1 MIQFL
6 LVVSNWLFDHWKNL
20 KCYWNNTVLL
30 LWRQHNRAS
39 LLFNTQS
46 YKSINL
52 STFLTS
58 PFLPDS
64 ILSSRGMI
72 VSGSEVPFENSFP
85 GNSWC
90 EKFVNSE
97 LICIDS
103 SGCRCMTIKG
113 GLISEDFLFSVTSS
127 IKMNENGCTTTWP
140 FEFSRH
146 LKKIGSQTKYYLLSR
161 VG

>member
-1 MIQFL
+1 MIQNSTPFTL
-6 LVVSNWLFDHWKNL
+6 LRHQCDIRIVYFSTLNH
-20 KCYWNNTVLL
+20 
-30 LWRQHNRAS
+30 
-39 LLFNTQS
+39 
-46 YKSINL
+46 INL
-52 STFLTS
+52 PTFLTS

-103 SGCRCMTIKG
+103 SGCRCMTVKG
-113 GLISEDFLFSVTSS
+113 GLISEGFLFSVRSS
-127 IKMNENGCTTTWP
+127 WRKWMKWLLNNLAVWIFP
-140 FEFSRH
+140 QFE
-146 LKKIGSQTKYYLLSR
+146 KKSGAKQSIICW
-161 VG
+161 VE